1 MVMKIE
7 RGDKGDGRGR
17 GSGVASFSS
26 SLTAC
31 PFILVLKMLV
41 ILKLFFFLNTHL
53 HLNWQVAF
61 SYINLHG
68 RLIKCRAA
76 MSGREREKDR
86 N

>member
-1 MVMKIE
+1 MPVYLGAE
-7 RGDKGDGRGR
+7 NVGNFEA
-17 GSGVASFSS
+17 V
-26 SLTAC
+26 
-31 PFILVLKMLV
+31 
-41 ILKLFFFLNTHL
+41 FFLNTHL

>member
-41 ILKLFFFLNTHL
+41 ILKLFFFPKYTSSFKLASCFFLYKFAWATDKMQGSHE
-53 HLNWQVAF
+53 W
-61 SYINLHG
+61 
-68 RLIKCRAA
+68 K
-76 MSGREREKDR
+76 RERER
-86 N
+86 